1 MTSDDV
7 GEAQL
12 VPDPTVLTF
21 TLETNTPQNYT
32 VNGIEDLE
40 IDGPVETNINI
51 AASST
56 DPTDSIDGLNTSFT
70 MTTTDSGI
78 DGAYTIN
85 PTTPSVTEGATDN
98 MTFVLNYPPTDTVT
112 ITLTSGGTDEA
123 GISPTTLTFHPL
135 IGIHLKQ

>member
-1 MTSDDV
+1 MNQLKQTSTLQQV
-7 GEAQL
+7 QQIQL
-12 VPDPTVLTF
+12 IRLM
-21 TLETNTPQNYT
+21 
-32 VNGIEDLE
+32 
-40 IDGPVETNINI
+40 
-51 AASST
+51 A
-56 DPTDSIDGLNTSFT
+56 LNTSFT

-123 GISPTTLTFHPL
+123 GISTYNTDLHTKL
-135 IGIHLKQ
+135 EYTSNSDCNRC